1 MAKQRKK
8 FDWERIEEEHRAGRL
23 SVCEIARRNGCSE
36 GAIRKKAKKFGW
48 KRDLIAKV
56 NKEVRNRVVRKDGR
70 SSRGKPMRTDREIID
85 AAAEIGA
92 DIVLTHRKKIRKG
105 RETVITLLDHLAT
118 SLEFQPEIEETIDA
132 ADHLTVTAQSR
143 MHDAVSLPV
152 QSKIAVNLAT
162 AMKTFVTLER
172 QAHNL
177 DATGDEDVDN
187 AVLGAPSPIIQD
199 MLKTPEKYTP
209 DPDE

>member
-1 MAKQRKK
+1 MAIKRKQL
-8 FDWERIEEEHRAGRL
+8 DWERIEEEHRAGRL

-48 KRDLIAKV
+48 KRDLVARV
-56 NKEVRNRVVRKDGR
+56 NKEVRNRVVRKDGL
-70 SSRGKPMRTDREIID
+70 SSSGKEIRTDREIID

-92 DIVLTHRKKIRKG
+92 DIVLTHRKKILKG
-105 RETVITLLDHLAT
+105 RETVIVLLDHLAT
-118 SLEFQPEIEETIDA
+118 SLEFQPEIEETIESS
-132 ADHLTVTAQSR
+132 DHLSVTQQAR
-143 MHDAVSLPV
+143 LFDAVSLPV
-152 QSKIAVNLAT
+152 QSRVAVNLAT

-177 DATGDEDVDN
+177 DATGDNDADN

-209 DPDE
+209 DTDE